1 MTTMQGGE
9 RLVLAGTRALA
20 VTITEVPEL
29 SPGTIERRYLCEVQI
44 VPLSQSLNWTENRPS
59 GQIQEAIFER
69 NVHHAAGIK
78 PGWSGQ
84 SGEVT
89 SV

>member
-29 SPGTIERRYLCEVQI
+29 SPGTIGTSPWLFFDDRRTRLAR
-44 VPLSQSLNWTENRPS
+44 SR
-59 GQIQEAIFER
+59 
-69 NVHHAAGIK
+69 
-78 PGWSGQ
+78 
-84 SGEVT
+84 
-89 SV
+89 